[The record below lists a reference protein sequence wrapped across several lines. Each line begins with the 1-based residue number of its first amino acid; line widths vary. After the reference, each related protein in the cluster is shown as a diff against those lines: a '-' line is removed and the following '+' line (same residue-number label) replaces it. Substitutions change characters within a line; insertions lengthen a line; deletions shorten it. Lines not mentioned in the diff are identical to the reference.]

1 MFEEENKDGLQK
13 NLGWDENDTSSQST
27 DRYIPREES
36 HRLHGETEEL
46 HPFKEE
52 QNNKGN
58 SWYQPTQDYRY
69 STTGYYVK
77 EPRFTPSYAKSKK
90 EHRYAGLAVIAIV
103 TVLLSGVIGFVGA
116 YFGNRYANENRQF
129 SGTSV
134 IYQAVERVD
143 STGNSSNKRLSVA
156 EVANLTANS
165 VVEIRTESVTTGIFM
180 QQYISEGA
188 GSGVIITTDG
198 YIVTNNHVID
208 GANKI
213 TVRLKDGTS
222 YEADLVGKD
231 AKTDIAVIKVSA
243 ENLTAAVCGDS
254 SKLVVGET
262 AIAIGNPLGE
272 LGGTVTSGII
282 SALDRSIS
290 IDGEMMTLLQTNA
303 EINPGNSGG
312 GLFNEYGEL
321 IGVVNA
327 KSSGSDI
334 EGLGFAIPINTAKT
348 VIEELITNG
357 YVSGRISLGMTLID
371 ISDAEAAMA
380 YRVSKTG
387 VYISKV
393 SSMISGFQAGDRII
407 SLNRVNIDDAEALTN
422 ELAKYQVGDTV
433 SIEIERRNRRYTFD
447 LVLQEERPK

>member
-1 MFEEENKDGLQK
+1 
-13 NLGWDENDTSSQST
+13 
-27 DRYIPREES
+27 
-36 HRLHGETEEL
+36 
-46 HPFKEE
+46 
-52 QNNKGN
+52 
-58 SWYQPTQDYRY
+58 
-69 STTGYYVK
+69 
-77 EPRFTPSYAKSKK
+77 
-90 EHRYAGLAVIAIV
+90 
-103 TVLLSGVIGFVGA
+103 
-116 YFGNRYANENRQF
+116 
-129 SGTSV
+129 
-134 IYQAVERVD
+134 
-143 STGNSSNKRLSVA
+143 
-156 EVANLTANS
+156 
-165 VVEIRTESVTTGIFM
+165 
-180 QQYISEGA
+180 
-188 GSGVIITTDG
+188 
-198 YIVTNNHVID
+198 
-208 GANKI
+208 
-213 TVRLKDGTS
+213 
-222 YEADLVGKD
+222 
-231 AKTDIAVIKVSA
+231 
-243 ENLTAAVCGDS
+243 
-254 SKLVVGET
+254 
-262 AIAIGNPLGE
+262 
-272 LGGTVTSGII
+272 
-282 SALDRSIS
+282 
-290 IDGEMMTLLQTNA
+290 MMTLLQTNA

-371 ISDAEAAMA
+371 ISDAETAMA